1 MIGPGLPAGEMDRH
15 LRLMRLTTLGFA
27 ATAAAAAAV
36 LLLVPAR
43 PGGWPP
49 WAVTAAAGGAA
60 LWVGFTA
67 NRDAQARI
75 DRIKRRFAVD
85 SDSRRLLAGL
95 RRVNLAVDV
104 RLEAM
109 VAAAVV
115 AGTWGASR
123 AAAWGV
129 LALAAVM
136 LGLSWPTE
144 DKSLTLLQR
153 AREQRGNSDA

>member
-1 MIGPGLPAGEMDRH
+1 MDRH
-15 LRLMRLTTLGFA
+15 LRLMRLTTFGFA
-27 ATAAAAAAV
+27 ASVAAAAAV
-36 LLLVPAR
+36 LLLVPSR
-43 PGGWPP
+43 PSEWPGWV
-49 WAVTAAAGGAA
+49 VTAAACGAA

-67 NRDAQARI
+67 NRDAQARL

-85 SDSRRLLAGL
+85 GDPRRLLAGL
-95 RRVNLAVDV
+95 RLVNLAVDV
-104 RLEAM
+104 RLEVM

-115 AGTWGASR
+115 ADVWGASP

-136 LGLSWPTE
+136 LGMSWPTE

-153 AREQRGNSDA
+153 AREERGRESVPGSGDR